1 MVTKDIDDDKVTDI
15 IIGVIRLT
23 SVFMTILFIFLK
35 AGNVIDWPWWLI
47 FSPIWLTITLSFLLS
62 IAMLIMIYI
71 ESKF

>member
-1 MVTKDIDDDKVTDI
+1 MATKDIDDDKVTDI
-15 IIGVIRLT
+15 IVSVVSLT

-47 FSPIWLTITLSFLLS
+47 FSPIWLTITLAFLLS

>member
-15 IIGVIRLT
+15 IVGVISLT
-23 SVFMTILFIFLK
+23 IVFMTIFFIFLK

>member
-15 IIGVIRLT
+15 IVGVISLT
-23 SVFMTILFIFLK
+23 IVFMTILFIFLK